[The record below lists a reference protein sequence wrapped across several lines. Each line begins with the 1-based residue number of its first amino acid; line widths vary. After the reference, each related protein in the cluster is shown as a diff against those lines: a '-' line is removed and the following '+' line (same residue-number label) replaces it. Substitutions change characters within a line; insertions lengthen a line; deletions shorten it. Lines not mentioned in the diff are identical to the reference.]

1 MPASLDLFPYTIFIL
16 QAPILIQNLYHAC
29 YTYFYRIDAWKVM
42 LMDAA
47 LLIICFLYIGILGF
61 IMMSKLD
68 CFIASDGFVKE
79 YPEDCTQPADADAVV
94 YIGSDVHAPAWSYK
108 NGENLNIVFIT
119 EVSEILD
126 EKNFG
131 YIFAFSESDLENLMV
146 SSMAKKRDEKVYAGA
161 VCNDPGNKK
170 LFNMLNIAIL
180 QPEHFSPEYIVSI
193 IKSDVDR
200 RVNLI

>member
-1 MPASLDLFPYTIFIL
+1 
-16 QAPILIQNLYHAC
+16 
-29 YTYFYRIDAWKVM
+29 M

-47 LLIICFLYIGILGF
+47 LWIICFLYIEILGF
-61 IMMSKLD
+61 IMMGKLD
-68 CFIASDGFVKE
+68 CFIASGGFAKE
-79 YPEDCTQPADADAVV
+79 PTEACMQPADADAVV
-94 YIGSDVHAPAWSYK
+94 YIGGEAHAPVWSYK

-126 EKNFG
+126 ERNFA

-146 SSMAKKRDEKVYAGA
+146 SSMAKKRNEKVYAGA

-170 LFNMLNIAIL
+170 LFDMLNIAIL
-180 QPEHFSPEYIVSI
+180 QPEHFSPECIVSI